1 MFTTNVV
8 RKNQFRLQFGH
19 SFGRRDL
26 NACVER
32 CGLTDPPEKLMCLAD
47 LPGSREVMT
56 AAATA
61 EVPDDKPAICGTV
74 TLHCLDE
81 EEPLRLSMPML
92 DALLL
97 LNSLRAIEQEFGL
110 QAWSAQIG
118 CSLNGIEEVAQQLRQ
133 TFTDDGLL
141 PSITLN

>member
-1 MFTTNVV
+1 
-8 RKNQFRLQFGH
+8 
-19 SFGRRDL
+19 
-26 NACVER
+26 
-32 CGLTDPPEKLMCLAD
+32 MCLAD
-47 LPGSREVMT
+47 LPGSREVIT

-110 QAWSAQIG
+110 QGWSAQIG

-133 TFTDDGLL
+133 TFSDDGTM
-141 PSITLN
+141 PSVTLN